1 MTSRKSE
8 KVVSEAIHVQI
19 PVPVPVGDDFDFE
32 LNDNEDDEK
41 KKQGDKQKQQTIAV
55 AASESSPSSSL
66 CSVPT
71 VDGKKIVGF
80 IIFGTICL
88 LLWDALMRPPE
99 ERFLKPDNVAEF
111 LKWVEVNPYWGI
123 GAFLI
128 VIAVCVILLLP
139 IGTPLTMGC
148 GFIYKGVYGWYMG
161 VAVATTVSM
170 AGSALG
176 AVGCFLLG
184 RYMMRDRVRKW
195 VRKYPIFDAIDMG
208 KLFLLCLGV
217 QFGCVLQAAS
227 CNIILCCVV
236 LCCYVCC
243 VVCNGSKWF
252 HSHVFA
258 TAVSEHGLR
267 IMAMLYL
274 TPVLP
279 LGPVSYMCGSTSMPL
294 SSFVFAKIASLPLMM
309 LYVYIGAA
317 AGTLIADS
325 QAIEHNSTLIISG
338 IGLSTVM
345 ISCISNYI
353 RKELMLILDR
363 QKSGGKKVDEPNDV
377 ELGTAQATTSHN
389 EALQRRHVAN
399 DTMEQ
404 DTPLKA
410 K

>member
-195 VRKYPIFDAIDMG
+195 VRKYPIFDAIDM
-208 KLFLLCLGV
+208 
-217 QFGCVLQAAS
+217 
-227 CNIILCCVV
+227 
-236 LCCYVCC
+236 
-243 VVCNGSKWF
+243 
-252 HSHVFA
+252 
-258 TAVSEHGLR
+258 AVSEHGLR